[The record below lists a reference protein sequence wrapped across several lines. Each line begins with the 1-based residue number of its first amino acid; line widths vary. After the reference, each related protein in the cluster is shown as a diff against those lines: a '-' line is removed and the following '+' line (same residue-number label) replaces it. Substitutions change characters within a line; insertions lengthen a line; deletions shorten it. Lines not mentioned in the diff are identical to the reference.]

1 MNYQFTL
8 KPYLINAF
16 YTWALDLNLT
26 PLIEIKQHKEND
38 IPQHLSNEK
47 SIIFNVHPN
56 ATKNIIFG
64 KATLQFEALFSSQ
77 VYLVNID
84 YSSIV
89 RIFTKEDGYGLE
101 FNDDQKP
108 IKKEQPSKNSI
119 KEIKRIKHLVLIK
132 ND

>member
-16 YTWALDLNLT
+16 YTWALDLKLT

-38 IPQHLSNEK
+38 IPPHLLHEK

-64 KATLQFEALFSSQ
+64 KATLQFEALFSSKI
-77 VYLVNID
+77 YIVNID
-84 YSSIV
+84 YSSIL

-101 FNDDQKP
+101 FADAQNITNEITQD
-108 IKKEQPSKNSI
+108 NSV